1 MRGSVDREG
10 IEARQLIHDFL
21 LVTEALPREKVAGI
35 AGVSSVAVRRWAVS
49 PPGQMR
55 GDIRERLLQ
64 YLEHRESGARSA
76 AMLEKG

>member
-1 MRGSVDREG
+1 MMLGSVDREG

-21 LVTEALPREKVAGI
+21 PATEALPREKVAVI

-55 GDIRERLLQ
+55 GDVRERLLQ
-64 YLEHRESGARSA
+64 YLAREE
-76 AMLEKG
+76 MD